1 MWPGLAESEYMEAHL
16 IRWVIFSVI
25 ITLTPLSYNFLRNLS
40 RGKATS
46 LVKLVSNGELLLIS
60 GAISAGA
67 LGHLFG
73 SEGTMGLAEILSGGG
88 CVWVLMI
95 ATYWFADV
103 SELRK
108 LNEGA
113 EKTIA
118 VGSLIIFIF
127 AVTTGSFCV
136 LLGQM

>member
-1 MWPGLAESEYMEAHL
+1 M
-16 IRWVIFSVI
+16 
-25 ITLTPLSYNFLRNLS
+25 
-40 RGKATS
+40 
-46 LVKLVSNGELLLIS
+46 KLVSNGELLLIS